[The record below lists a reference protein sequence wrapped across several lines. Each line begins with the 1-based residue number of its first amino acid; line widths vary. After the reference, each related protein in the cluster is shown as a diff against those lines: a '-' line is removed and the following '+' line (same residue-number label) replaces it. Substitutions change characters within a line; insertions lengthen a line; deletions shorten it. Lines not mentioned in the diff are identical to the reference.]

1 MRVRMLTTAAG
12 AMGVFPAGSVA
23 DVPEMMGE
31 AWCAGG
37 YAVALDPKP
46 EKLPE
51 PGRGVEA
58 AAFEP
63 SEKAVRPPVRKKRR

>member
-1 MRVRMLTTAAG
+1 MRVRMMTTAAG
-12 AMGVFPAGSVA
+12 AMGVFPAGAVVEVP
-23 DVPEMMGE
+23 DVQG
-31 AWCAGG
+31 AAFVAGG

-46 EKLPE
+46 EKVPE

-63 SEKAVRPPVRKKRR
+63 SEKAIRPPVRKKRR

>member
-12 AMGVFPAGSVA
+12 AMGVFQSGAVVE
-23 DVPEMMGE
+23 VPDLQG
-31 AWCAGG
+31 AAFVAGG

-46 EKLPE
+46 GKLPE

-63 SEKAVRPPVRKKRR
+63 SEKAIRPPVRKKRR

>member
-12 AMGVFPAGSVA
+12 AMGVFQSGAVV

-31 AWCAGG
+31 AWCSGG

-46 EKLPE
+46 GKLPE

-63 SEKAVRPPVRKKRR
+63 PERAIRPPVKKKRR

>member
-12 AMGVFPAGSVA
+12 AMGVFQSGAVV
-23 DVPEMMGE
+23 DVPDLQG
-31 AWCAGG
+31 AAFVAGG

-46 EKLPE
+46 GKLPE

-63 SEKAVRPPVRKKRR
+63 PEKAVRPPAKKKRR